1 LQGTASLDDN
11 DQNNASAEDGRNRRE
26 HIRTRLTMVVKL
38 THPVMG
44 EFLLNTG
51 DISDGGAYV
60 YEKDSPLPEIG
71 EIVEIQVQGLPDGV
85 APVVQMRVRRKD
97 KSGIGMS
104 YLDAEDD

>member
-1 LQGTASLDDN
+1 LDDN
-11 DQNNASAEDGRNRRE
+11 DQKNVPYDEGRNRRQ

-38 THPVMG
+38 THPEMG
-44 EFLLNTG
+44 EYLLNTG

-60 YEKDSPLPEIG
+60 YEKDRPLPDIG
-71 EIVEIQVQGLPDGV
+71 EIVDIQVQGLPDGV

-104 YLDAEDD
+104 YLDAED

>member
-1 LQGTASLDDN
+1 LDDN
-11 DQNNASAEDGRNRRE
+11 DQKNAPDQDEGRNRRQ

-60 YEKDSPLPEIG
+60 YEKDAPLPEIG
-71 EIVEIQVQGLPDGV
+71 EIVDIQVQGLPDGL
-85 APVVQMRVRRKD
+85 APVVKMRVRRKD

-104 YLDAEDD
+104 YLDAEE